1 MPETR
6 KVLGQRSPAA
16 GVLETVYTVGPS
28 AQAVVSTI
36 TVCNTGA
43 TDSVWRVSIAVGGTA
58 DSVEQHIYSG
68 LPLQAYD
75 TFSMTEG
82 YTLNSGDEVRCL
94 SSVANLAFSVFG
106 VEITP

>member
-6 KVLGQRSPAA
+6 KVLGQKSHVA

-36 TVCNTGA
+36 VVCNTGA
-43 TDSVWRVSIAVGGTA
+43 TESVWRLSVAVGGAA
-58 DSVEQHIYSG
+58 DSIEQHIYSG
-68 LPLQAYD
+68 LPLQGYD

-82 YTLNSGDEVRCL
+82 YTLNAGDEVRCL
-94 SSVANLAFSVFG
+94 SSEAGLAFSVFG